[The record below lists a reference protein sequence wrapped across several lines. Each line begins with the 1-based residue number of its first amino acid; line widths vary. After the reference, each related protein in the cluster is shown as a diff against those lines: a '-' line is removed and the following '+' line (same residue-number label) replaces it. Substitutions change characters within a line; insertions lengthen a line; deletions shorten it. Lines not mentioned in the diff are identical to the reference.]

1 MLRGGLEE
9 KVLGAVGN
17 VGHAILGN
25 RESVEQLL
33 GVVVRDG
40 QDEVRPGKRSCPGGL
55 ASGRARICRVC
66 KTSWLVTASLAR
78 LVATK
83 YSAGQ

>member
-1 MLRGGLEE
+1 MGRWVEARGRRGSRAAFVVRGGLEE

-17 VGHAILGN
+17 VGHAILRD

-40 QDEVRPGKRSCPGGL
+40 QDEIGPGKNPAQEVSL
-55 ASGRARICRVC
+55 SGRARI
-66 KTSWLVTASLAR
+66 
-78 LVATK
+78 
-83 YSAGQ
+83 